1 MVNGPLRTAEY
12 DRERRTLG
20 SIASEHRRAE
30 LQSSRCVLACQ
41 QLVYSLSSLGLA
53 GSRLMAPNLSAMF
66 NCAAHYVNR
75 IIKGAKVEDSPV
87 E

>member
-30 LQSSRCVLACQ
+30 LQNSRCVLAGSGGFTAYGTEPICNVR
-41 QLVYSLSSLGLA
+41 LCA
-53 GSRLMAPNLSAMF
+53 GHVDRTIKGTKVKYIPVERPSRLDP
-66 NCAAHYVNR
+66 
-75 IIKGAKVEDSPV
+75 
-87 E
+87 